1 MILEPQNGRA
11 NEPRCGSSSA
21 PSSFMLF
28 FRETHWEVSSSESIF
43 GDIRHTWFVR
53 KHIRLALAKAQA
65 PLASKRWYTVMYAAA
80 TAWGSTNQAA
90 LKPARKARYWL
101 PTMRRYKG
109 SADGLFPVDAV
120 SQSPSLFSTLSI
132 LRPLYN
138 SFIHDKCM
146 HEWLHKVSNPMRKR
160 WSKYSTCSLFMSLPP
175 VCLKG
180 PRFALSIFSPWPW
193 SRIKPW
199 NPTAPR
205 RCRMPIHAKVCQSW
219 LASVEDFG
227 LGMTTLAFR
236 PSLGVS
242 KDTFASLCLFGH
254 KNKSSMRHWQSI
266 LGILEYLY
274 IYIYMS
280 FLASENLRS
289 VFTGPVSRKMLLS
302 ERGSCAWQRGTR
314 NESTEWWPGDV
325 QRLFGTRKPIQDEFG
340 LIMIDHDSWLI
351 WLIQLQYLRGW
362 IMRCAVLA

>member
-138 SFIHDKCM
+138 SSIHDKCM

-160 WSKYSTCSLFMSLPP
+160 GSKYSTCSLFMSLPP

-227 LGMTTLAFR
+227 LGMTTLVLR

-274 IYIYMS
+274 IYIYLS
-280 FLASENLRS
+280 WLLRTFGPFSLGLSPGKCSSVNVGHAPGNAELGTNPQSGDPVTCKDFLAHGNQ
-289 VFTGPVSRKMLLS
+289 SRMNS
-302 ERGSCAWQRGTR
+302 DWSW
-314 NESTEWWPGDV
+314 
-325 QRLFGTRKPIQDEFG
+325 
-340 LIMIDHDSWLI
+340 LIMIHDW
-351 WLIQLQYLRGW
+351 YGW
-362 IMRCAVLA
+362 FSYST